1 MRSSALRSE
10 WRWLAVALLAEIA
23 AVHIALVPEHLREAP
38 YAGALFIALSAASLA
53 LAAVI
58 IVSDHPMGWLAAGGL
73 AASAIVAYA
82 LSRSVG
88 LPMMSD
94 DIGDWVNPLG
104 IGALC
109 AEAIAVALSLFV
121 LMRRHGVAQPAC
133 APRPSP
139 LATGSA

>member
-1 MRSSALRSE
+1 VLRSE
-10 WRWLAVALLAEIA
+10 WRWPAAALLAEIA
-23 AVHIALVPEHLREAP
+23 AIHIVLVPAHLREAP

-58 IVSDHPMGWLAAGGL
+58 VVRDHPMVWLAAGGL

-94 DIGDWVNPLG
+94 DVGDWVNPLG

-121 LMRRHGVAQPAC
+121 PLRRDAVAQPAG
-133 APRPSP
+133 APRPTP